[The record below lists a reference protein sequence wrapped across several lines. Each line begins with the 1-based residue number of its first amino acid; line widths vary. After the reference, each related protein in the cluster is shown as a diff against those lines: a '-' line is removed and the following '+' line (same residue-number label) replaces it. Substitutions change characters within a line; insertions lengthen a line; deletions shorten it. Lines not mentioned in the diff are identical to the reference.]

1 VNVRIALIGL
11 IAGFAAPAFAQDAA
25 LEPPAGFDEAAWQAE
40 WDAGDTDGD
49 GKLSRKEAVAGNPR
63 VAEIFDDLDT
73 DSDGFISPEEDKAA
87 LFRWYKERES
97 ASAED

>member
-1 VNVRIALIGL
+1 MPKACFQHVATRR
-11 IAGFAAPAFAQDAA
+11 AGTQWK
-25 LEPPAGFDEAAWQAE
+25 L
-40 WDAGDTDGD
+40 
-49 GKLSRKEAVAGNPR
+49 LSRKIFASSTTL
-63 VAEIFDDLDT
+63 FDDLDT

>member
-1 VNVRIALIGL
+1 VS
-11 IAGFAAPAFAQDAA
+11 
-25 LEPPAGFDEAAWQAE
+25 
-40 WDAGDTDGD
+40 DTDGD

-63 VAEIFDDLDT
+63 VAEIFDDIDT

>member
-1 VNVRIALIGL
+1 MKIALLGL
-11 IAGFAAPAFAQDAA
+11 IVAVAVPAFAQDATPG
-25 LEPPAGFDEAAWQAE
+25 PPAGFDEAAWQAE

-63 VAEIFDDLDT
+63 VAEIFDALDT
-73 DSDGFISPEEDKAA
+73 DSDGFISPDEDKAA